1 MIIQF
6 VQFESSLSREE
17 VLAVAEERAPQFRAI
32 PSLIQKFYIQGRKP
46 NHYGG
51 FYIWES
57 AEAMARFR
65 ESELA
70 KTIPAAYGVVGA
82 PSVEVGDLL
91 FPLRDKAL
99 LVPEREIA

>member
-6 VQFESSLSREE
+6 VQFESSLSQDEIWS
-17 VLAVAEERAPQFRAI
+17 VAEERAPQFRAI
-32 PSLIQKFYIQGRKP
+32 PSLIQKFYLRSKTP

-57 AEAMARFR
+57 AEAMAKFR
-65 ESELA
+65 ESDLA
-70 KTIPAAYGVVGA
+70 KSIPATYGVVGA
-82 PSVEVGDLL
+82 PAVDIYDLM

-99 LVPEREIA
+99 LVADRATA